1 MSVEPPAG
9 EPPDTAA
16 DRPSPHCSPPHR
28 PPPGPAVGDQL
39 ASVVGEPDVAG
50 RLTVTGP
57 PDVLPSLY
65 RVTTIAATAVAAAAV
80 GAGRLLA
87 TRLGGGDVAVAVD
100 TRHAAAAFRS
110 ERYLR
115 TDGQPPPTPWDPVSG
130 YYATADDRW
139 IQLHCNFA
147 HHRDGVLGLLGAS
160 NDPAAVA
167 RAIRRRD
174 ASSLEAD
181 LQAAGMC
188 ATMARSEQ
196 AWSAHEQ
203 ARALDGLP
211 LVETTRLGE
220 TAAEPLPPVRA
231 IPAWMPAGMAAGMD
245 ALPAAGL
252 RVLDLSRVIAGPVA
266 GRTLAA
272 YGADVLRID
281 APHLP
286 EMGSLLA
293 DTGFGK
299 RNAYLDLRVAAD
311 ARRLRKLIAT
321 ADVVLQ
327 AYRPGALDR
336 IGLGPDAVARLR
348 PGIVY
353 ASISAYGRRGP
364 WRGLRGFDSLVQ
376 TASGLALGAAAA
388 SGSARPVPLPAQ
400 ALDHATGYLAAY
412 GVLDALARRVREGG
426 GWHVQVSLAR
436 TGRWLQS
443 LGRHDTLASVNQ
455 TVDDVA
461 AYRDV
466 LPSDFGELSYIR
478 PAGTVA
484 GVAPHWQ
491 RPPARP
497 GTSQPAW

>member
-1 MSVEPPAG
+1 MSVDPPDG
-9 EPPDTAA
+9 EPGTITPGTPAY
-16 DRPSPHCSPPHR
+16 R
-28 PPPGPAVGDQL
+28 PPPGPGVADQL
-39 ASVVGEPDVAG
+39 ASLVGEPGVAA

-57 PDVLPSLY
+57 ADVLPSLY
-65 RVTTIAATAVAAAAV
+65 RVTTLAATSVAAAAV
-80 GAGRLLA
+80 GAGRLSTA
-87 TRLGGGDVAVAVD
+87 RVGADGAGSGNRDADVPVTVD
-100 TRHAAAAFRS
+100 TRHAAAVFRS
-110 ERYLR
+110 ERCLWI
-115 TDGQPPPTPWDPVSG
+115 DGQPPPSPWDPVSG
-130 YYATADDRW
+130 YYRTADDRW
-139 IQLHCNFA
+139 IQLHCNFP
-147 HHRDGVLGLLGAS
+147 HHRDGVLKLLGVP
-160 NDPAAVA
+160 NDPDVVA
-167 RAIRRRD
+167 RAIRSLD
-174 ASSLEAD
+174 APSLEAD
-181 LQAAGMC
+181 LRVAGMC
-188 ATMARSEQ
+188 AAMARSEQ
-196 AWSAHEQ
+196 AWAAHEQ

-211 LVETTRLGE
+211 LVEIARLGE

-231 IPAWMPAGMAAGMD
+231 MSAGPAG
-245 ALPAAGL
+245 GL
-252 RVLDLSRVIAGPVA
+252 RVLDLTRVIAGPVA

-281 APHLP
+281 AAHLP

-299 RNAYLDLRVAAD
+299 RNARLDLRAAAD
-311 ARRLRKLIAT
+311 AHRLRELIAT

-336 IGLGPDAVARLR
+336 LGLGPDAVTRLR
-348 PGIVY
+348 PGIIY

-388 SGSARPVPLPAQ
+388 TGSERPVPLPAQ

-412 GVLDALARRVREGG
+412 GVLDALARRAREGG

-443 LGRHDTLASVNQ
+443 LGRHDALALGDQ
-455 TVDDVA
+455 TAADVA
-461 AYRDV
+461 EYRDV

-484 GVAPHWQ
+484 GVAPYWR

-497 GTSQPAW
+497 NSSQPAW